1 MSIEWIGRNLDK
13 AVKGSA
19 LVAQI
24 LASNSRHLFYSPLYH
39 PSLSPKEHT
48 EARLKGLD
56 EVDHRYHNGFHY
68 GEMEVKR
75 FANKRKKSLARKYG
89 ALKTLKVEV
98 YYE

>member
-56 EVDHRYHNGFHY
+56 EVDHLYHNGFHY

-75 FANKRKKSLARKYG
+75 FANSLLGRSAPRY
-89 ALKTLKVEV
+89 
-98 YYE
+98 